1 MFHSLSKIV
10 HCNIIV
16 SNELIL
22 VDSATFAIFAA
33 SIKKKVLSH
42 DEESNQ
48 VCTAE
53 RIRTGSS
60 LWGVDVAGVRTNGQG
75 SPLGREDRRRSLL
88 YGVSG

>member
-48 VCTAE
+48 GCATV
-53 RIRTGSS
+53 RVGTGSS
-60 LWGVDVAGVRTNGQG
+60 LWSIDVVGVRSIGEG
-75 SPLGREDRRRSLL
+75 CHVG
-88 YGVSG
+88 